1 MKAFM
6 DKDFLL
12 ETPTAQHLYHDYS
25 AKLPIVDYHC
35 HIPPQEIY
43 EDRRFENIAQVWLGG
58 HQVLADGSDYY
69 FGDHYKWRVMRSNG
83 VPEEYITGDK
93 PDRERFQKFA
103 ESLEMAIGNPMYTW
117 CHLELKKYFGYEG
130 VLNGETAEE
139 VWNLCNDKLQHDPK
153 LTVRGLI
160 EQSNVAMV
168 GTTDDPI
175 DSLEWH
181 RKIKED
187 PTIKVVVAPSFRPDK
202 ALNIRKEGFA
212 DYIHKLEEVVGRKFA
227 CANCVVSALE
237 ERLEFFVEMGCRASD
252 HGLDYIPFAETNAEK
267 ATAAFKKAMAGETLT
282 KEEGDEYT
290 TYLLLKLGALYKKH
304 NVVMQMHYSCL
315 RNVNDKMYRKLGPD
329 TGFDMIAVTDCS
341 ATISSLLSALT
352 KEDACPKVIL
362 YSLNPADFDMLGTIL
377 GAFQDD
383 EIPGKIQLGSAWWF
397 CDTDDGMYQ
406 QMKTLARLGL
416 LGNFIGML
424 TDSRSFLSYT
434 RHELFRRLMCN
445 LIGNWVENGQYP
457 NDEKA
462 LKKIVEGI
470 SYYNAKRYFNL

>member
-6 DKDFLL
+6 DKEFMLQS
-12 ETPTAQHLYHDYS
+12 PTAQHLYHAYAEDM
-25 AKLPIVDYHC
+25 PICDYHC
-35 HIPPQEIY
+35 PIPPREIY
-43 EDRRFENIAQVWLGG
+43 ENRRFDNIAQVWLGG
-58 HQVLADGSDYY
+58 RTPDGSY
-69 FGDHYKWRVMRSNG
+69 FGAHYKWRVMRSNG

-103 ESLEMAIGNPMYTW
+103 EALPMAIGNPMYHWTN
-117 CHLELKKYFGYEG
+117 LELHTFFGYDG
-130 VLNGETAEE
+130 VLNGDTAEE

-160 EQSNVAMV
+160 EQSNVAFI

-181 RKIKED
+181 KKIKED

-202 ALNIRKEGFA
+202 ALNINKPGFA
-212 DYIHKLEEVVGRKFA
+212 EYMGKLAAVVGKEKLA
-227 CANCVVSALE
+227 CIDCVTDALSK
-237 ERLEFFVEMGCRASD
+237 RIEFFAEMGCRASD
-252 HGLDYIPFAETNAEK
+252 HGLDYVPYVETNAET
-267 ATAAFKKAMAGETLT
+267 ATAAFKTAIAGATLT
-282 KEEGDEYT
+282 QEEGDAYT
-290 TYLLLKLGALYKKH
+290 TYLRISLGRRYKKY
-304 NVVMQMHYSCL
+304 NVAMQIHYSCL
-315 RNVNDKMYRKLGPD
+315 RNGNQKMYKKLGPD
-329 TGFDMIAVTDCS
+329 TGFDMIAVTDGS
-341 ATISSLLSALT
+341 AAISSLLSKLT
-352 KEDACPKVIL
+352 ETGECPKVIL

-416 LGNFIGML
+416 LGNFIGTL

-457 NDEKA
+457 SDEKT

-470 SYYNAKRYFNL
+470 SYYNAQRYFHL

>member
-1 MKAFM
+1 M
-6 DKDFLL
+6 L

-35 HIPPQEIY
+35 HTHSPQEIY

-69 FGDHYKWRVMRSNG
+69 FGDHYKWRVMRPNG

-181 RKIKED
+181 KKIKED

-202 ALNIRKEGFA
+202 VLNIRKGGFA

-341 ATISSLLSALT
+341 ATIQQPAERTDQRGRLPEGHPVQPEPRRLRHAGHHSGCVPDDDKIPRQDPAGLRLVVLRHRRRH
-352 KEDACPKVIL
+352 V
-362 YSLNPADFDMLGTIL
+362 PADEDPGPLGPAGQL
-377 GAFQDD
+377 HRYADRQPQLPELHPPRAFPPPDVQ
-383 EIPGKIQLGSAWWF
+383 PHRQLGRERPVL
-397 CDTDDGMYQ
+397 Q
-406 QMKTLARLGL
+406 
-416 LGNFIGML
+416 
-424 TDSRSFLSYT
+424 
-434 RHELFRRLMCN
+434 RR
-445 LIGNWVENGQYP
+445 E
-457 NDEKA
+457 A
-462 LKKIVEGI
+462 LKKIVEGHQ
-470 SYYNAKRYFNL
+470 LL